1 MPLLGV
7 FNDLLFGLGVA
18 LTPVNMTIVIVGLVL
33 GTAVGVLPGLGGTNG
48 VALLLP
54 LTFTLQPTSAIILLA
69 SVYWGAIFGGAI
81 TSILFN
87 IPGEPWSVATTF
99 DGHPLAKQGKPGV
112 ALTAAF
118 TSSFIGALVA
128 IVLFTFFA
136 PPLAELALRFGPPE
150 NFAVLFLAFATFA
163 GLGGGSPTKTIL
175 MTLLGLLLSTVGF
188 DIITGQ
194 PRMHFGLVS
203 LQSGVNFIVIAIGL
217 FGLGEIFLTVEEGL
231 RLEGIRARLGFRDV
245 WETWKLFPRYT
256 ATIIRS
262 TILGFWVGVLP
273 GTGATPA
280 SFMSYGLAKQ
290 FSKHPERF
298 GQGEV
303 EGVIAP
309 ETAAHAAGIG
319 ALLPMVTLGIP
330 GSPTAAVML
339 AGFFIWGL
347 NPGPLLFQTQR
358 DFVWGLIG
366 SMYVA
371 NVVGVLLVLT
381 LVPVFAAINRIPFG
395 ILAPLIDHVQHRRV
409 RDQQPDPRPVVHAGL
424 RRRRISVQE
433 IGLSVGAARR
443 GAGPGRHDRTGPP
456 TESDHGSGFA
466 GHLCHPADHCRVS
479 SCRPLPVP
487 PAGAPRPPAAGSGA
501 GARRGRSVTPTGL
514 PAGRPSPSVPLR

>member
-1 MPLLGV
+1 MPLLSIPLLSV
-7 FNDLLFGLGVA
+7 FNDLLFGFSVA
-18 LTPVNMTIVIVGLVL
+18 LTPENITIAIIGLLL
-33 GTAVGVLPGLGGTNG
+33 GTAIGVLPGLGGTNG

-54 LTFTLQPTSAIILLA
+54 LTFKLQPASAIILLA
-69 SVYWGAIFGGAI
+69 SVYWGALFGGAI

-99 DGHPLAKQGKPGV
+99 DGYPLAKQGKPGI

-118 TSSFIGALVA
+118 TSSFVGAFVS
-128 IVLFTFFA
+128 IILFTFFA

-150 NFAVLFLAFATFA
+150 NFAVLLLAFSTFT
-163 GLGGGSPTKTIL
+163 GLGGGRPAKTIL
-175 MTLLGLLLSTVGF
+175 MTLLGLLLATIGF
-188 DIITGQ
+188 DIVSGA
-194 PRMHFGLVS
+194 PRLTFGFVQ

-231 RLEGIRARLGFRDV
+231 RLEGIRARISFRDV
-245 WETWKLFPRYT
+245 WETWKLFPRYA
-256 ATIIRS
+256 ATIIRA
-262 TILGFWVGVLP
+262 TILGFWIGVLP

-298 GQGEV
+298 GKGEV

-309 ETAAHAAGIG
+309 ETAAHSAGIG

-347 NPGPLLFQTQR
+347 NPGPLLFTANK

-366 SMYVA
+366 SMYIA
-371 NVVGVLLVLT
+371 NVIGVILVLT
-381 LVPVFAAINRIPFG
+381 LVPVFASINRVPFG
-395 ILAPLIDHVQHRRV
+395 ILAPLIVILSSIGAYATNNQLLDLWLMLGSGVVGYIFKKLQYPLAPLVVALVLGDMTEQALRQSLIIG
-409 RDQQPDPRPVVHAGL
+409 DGSPAIFITRPISLIFVIATAVLFAL
-424 RRRRISVQE
+424 PAIRSYRQRRRPPRTPLME
-433 IGLSVGAARR
+433 AA
-443 GAGPGRHDRTGPP
+443 D
-456 TESDHGSGFA
+456 
-466 GHLCHPADHCRVS
+466 
-479 SCRPLPVP
+479 VP
-487 PAGAPRPPAAGSGA
+487 E
-501 GARRGRSVTPTGL
+501 
-514 PAGRPSPSVPLR
+514 

>member
-18 LTPVNMTIVIVGLVL
+18 LTPVNMTIVIVGLIL
-33 GTAVGVLPGLGGTNG
+33 GTAIGVLPGLGGTNG

-118 TSSFIGALVA
+118 TSSFIGALV
-128 IVLFTFFA
+128 
-136 PPLAELALRFGPPE
+136 
-150 NFAVLFLAFATFA
+150 
-163 GLGGGSPTKTIL
+163 
-175 MTLLGLLLSTVGF
+175 
-188 DIITGQ
+188 
-194 PRMHFGLVS
+194 
-203 LQSGVNFIVIAIGL
+203 AIGL

-309 ETAAHAAGIG
+309 ETAAHSAGIG

-366 SMYVA
+366 SMYIA
-371 NVVGVLLVLT
+371 NVIGVIMVLT

-395 ILAPLIDHVQHRRV
+395 ILAPLIVIMSSIGAYATNNQILDLWFMLGSGVAGYLFKKLGYPLAPLVVALVLGDMTEQALRQSLIMGQGSLAIFV
-409 RDQQPDPRPVVHAGL
+409 TRPITAGFLAAGLFLFLLPALRAL
-424 RRRRISVQE
+424 RRR
-433 IGLSVGAARR
+433 
-443 GAGPGRHDRTGPP
+443 GR
-456 TESDHGSGFA
+456 
-466 GHLCHPADHCRVS
+466 
-479 SCRPLPVP
+479 
-487 PAGAPRPPAAGSGA
+487 APRPAATEA
-501 GARRGRSVTPTGL
+501 
-514 PAGRPSPSVPLR
+514 

>member
-1 MPLLGV
+1 MPLLSV

-18 LTPVNMTIVIVGLVL
+18 LTPVNMTIAVIGLIL
-33 GTAVGVLPGLGGTNG
+33 GTAIGVLPGLGGTNG

-54 LTFTLQPTSAIILLA
+54 LTFSLTPTSAIILLA
-69 SVYWGAIFGGAI
+69 SVYWGALFGGAI

-99 DGHPLAKQGKPGV
+99 DGHPLAQQGRAGT

-118 TSSFIGALVA
+118 TSSFIGAFVS
-128 IVLFTFFA
+128 IILFTFFA
-136 PPLAELALRFGPPE
+136 PPLAEWALKFGPPE
-150 NFAVLFLAFATFA
+150 NFAVLVMAFATFT
-163 GLGGGSPTKTIL
+163 GLGGANPVKTIL

-231 RLEGIRARLGFRDV
+231 RLEGVRARLNFKVV
-245 WETWKLFPRYT
+245 WETWKLFPRYLG
-256 ATIIRS
+256 TIIRG
-262 TILGFWVGVLP
+262 TILGFWIGVLP

-290 FSKHPERF
+290 FSKHPDGF
-298 GQGEV
+298 GKGEV
-303 EGVIAP
+303 EGVVAP

-358 DFVWGLIG
+358 EFVWGLIG
-366 SMYVA
+366 SMYIT
-371 NVVGVLLVLT
+371 NVIGVIMVLT

-395 ILAPLIDHVQHRRV
+395 ILAPLIVI
-409 RDQQPDPRPVVHAGL
+409 L
-424 RRRRISVQE
+424 SS
-433 IGLSVGAARR
+433 IGAYAANNQIL
-443 GAGPGRHDRTGPP
+443 DLWVML
-456 TESDHGSGFA
+456 GSGVA
-466 GHLCHPADHCRVS
+466 GYLFKKRGYPLAPLVVALVLGDMTEQALRQSLIMGQGSPAIFLG
-479 SCRPLPVP
+479 RPIALAFVAASLFLFLLP
-487 PAGAPRPPAAGSGA
+487 AIRGWRQ
-501 GARRGRSVTPTGL
+501 RGRPKPIEAESEPEG
-514 PAGRPSPSVPLR
+514 

>member
-1 MPLLGV
+1 MSVLSV

-18 LTPVNMTIVIVGLVL
+18 LTPAHLLIAVIGLVL
-33 GTAVGVLPGLGGTNG
+33 GTAIGVLPGLGGTNG

-54 LTFTLQPTSAIILLA
+54 LTFTLTPTAAIILLA

-118 TSSFIGALVA
+118 TSSFIGAFVS
-128 IVLFTFFA
+128 IILFTFFA
-136 PPLAELALRFGPPE
+136 PPLAEWALKFGPPE
-150 NFAVLFLAFATFA
+150 NFAVLLLAFATFT
-163 GLGGGSPTKTIL
+163 GLGGGHPVKTVL

-188 DIITGQ
+188 DIVTGQ
-194 PRMHFGLVS
+194 PRMHFGFIE
-203 LQSGVNFIVIAIGL
+203 LQSGINFIVIAIGL

-231 RLEGIRARLGFRDV
+231 RLEGVRARISFTDV
-245 WETWKLFPRYT
+245 WETWRMFPRYL
-256 ATIIRS
+256 ATIVRS
-262 TILGFWVGVLP
+262 TILGFWIGVLP

-290 FSKHPERF
+290 FSKNPDRF
-298 GQGEV
+298 GKGEV

-309 ETAAHAAGIG
+309 ETAAHSAGIG
-319 ALLPMVTLGIP
+319 ALLPMITLGIP

-347 NPGPLLFQTQR
+347 NPGALLFSTQR
-358 DFVWGLIG
+358 EFVWGLIG

-371 NVVGVLLVLT
+371 NVIGVVMVLT

-395 ILAPLIDHVQHRRV
+395 VLAPLIVI
-409 RDQQPDPRPVVHAGL
+409 L
-424 RRRRISVQE
+424 SS
-433 IGLSVGAARR
+433 IGAFATNNQLL
-443 GAGPGRHDRTGPP
+443 DLWIML
-456 TESDHGSGFA
+456 GSGVVGYVFKKLNYPLA
-466 GHLCHPADHCRVS
+466 PLVVALVLGDMTEQALRQSLIMGQGHPAYFLG
-479 SCRPLPVP
+479 RPIAMVFIVASALLFALPAIRAYRGRKP
-487 PAGAPRPPAAGSGA
+487 IGGAPEPVEA
-501 GARRGRSVTPTGL
+501 
-514 PAGRPSPSVPLR
+514 

>member
-1 MPLLGV
+1 MSVLSVFDNLLY
-7 FNDLLFGLGVA
+7 GLGVA
-18 LTPVNMTIVIVGLVL
+18 LTPFNMTVAVVGLIL
-33 GTAVGVLPGLGGTNG
+33 GTAIGVLPGLGGTNG

-54 LTFTLQPTSAIILLA
+54 LTFSMKPASAIILLA
-69 SVYWGAIFGGAI
+69 AVYWGALFGGAI

-99 DGHPLAKQGKPGV
+99 DGHPLAKQGKPGI

-118 TSSFIGALVA
+118 TSSFIGAFVS

-136 PPLAELALRFGPPE
+136 PPLAEWALKFGPPE
-150 NFAVLFLAFATFA
+150 NFAVLLLAFATFT
-163 GLGGGSPTKTIL
+163 GLGGGDPVKTIL
-175 MTLLGLLLSTVGF
+175 MTLLGLLLGTIGF
-188 DIITGQ
+188 DIVSGQ
-194 PRMHFGLVS
+194 PRLTFGLVS

-231 RLEGIRARLGFRDV
+231 RLEGVKGRISFRDL
-245 WETWKLFPRYT
+245 WEAWRQFPRYW
-256 ATIIRS
+256 ATIVRG
-262 TILGFWVGVLP
+262 TILGFWIGVLP

-290 FSKHPERF
+290 FSKHPDRF
-298 GQGEV
+298 GKGEI

-309 ETAAHAAGIG
+309 EVAAHSAGIG

-347 NPGPLLFQTQR
+347 NPGPLLFTQQR
-358 DFVWGLIG
+358 EFVWGLIG

-371 NVVGVLLVLT
+371 NVIGVLMVLT

-395 ILAPLIDHVQHRRV
+395 VLAPLIVILSSIGAYATNNQILDLWMMLGSGVAGYLFKKLKYPLAPLVVALVLGDMTEQALRQSLIMGHGHVTFFLGRPIAMAFIIASAALFLLPVYRAYRV
-409 RDQQPDPRPVVHAGL
+409 R
-424 RRRRISVQE
+424 RRM
-433 IGLSVGAARR
+433 G
-443 GAGPGRHDRTGPP
+443 
-456 TESDHGSGFA
+456 
-466 GHLCHPADHCRVS
+466 
-479 SCRPLPVP
+479 
-487 PAGAPRPPAAGSGA
+487 GAPQPAEAA
-501 GARRGRSVTPTGL
+501 
-514 PAGRPSPSVPLR
+514 

>member
-1 MPLLGV
+1 MPLLSV
-7 FNDLLFGLGVA
+7 FNDLLYGLGVA
-18 LTPVNMTIVIVGLVL
+18 LTPFNMTVAVIGLVL
-33 GTAVGVLPGLGGTNG
+33 GTAIGVLPGLGGTNG

-69 SVYWGAIFGGAI
+69 AVYWGAIFGGAI

-99 DGHPLAKQGKPGV
+99 DGHPLAKQGKPAA

-118 TSSFIGALVA
+118 TSSFIGALVS
-128 IVLFTFFA
+128 IILFTFFA
-136 PPLAELALRFGPPE
+136 PPLAEVALRFGPPE
-150 NFAVLFLAFATFA
+150 NFAVLLLAFATFT
-163 GLGGGSPTKTIL
+163 GLGGGRPAKTIL

-188 DIITGQ
+188 DVITGS
-194 PRMHFGLVS
+194 PRLNFGLVS

-231 RLEGIRARLGFRDV
+231 RLEGVRARISFRDV

-256 ATIIRS
+256 ATLVRS
-262 TILGFWVGVLP
+262 TILGFWIGVLP

-290 FSKHPERF
+290 FSKNPEKF
-298 GQGEV
+298 GKGEI
-303 EGVIAP
+303 EGVVAP
-309 ETAAHAAGIG
+309 ETAAHSAGIG

-358 DFVWGLIG
+358 EFVWGLIG
-366 SMYVA
+366 SMYLA
-371 NVVGVLLVLT
+371 NVIGVVIVLT

-395 ILAPLIDHVQHRRV
+395 ILAPLIVILSSIGAYAANNQVLDLWFMLGSGVAGYLFKKLGYPLAPLVVALVLGDMTEQALR
-409 RDQQPDPRPVVHAGL
+409 QTLIMGLGSPAIFLGRPIALAFFIAAIFLFLLPGIRAL
-424 RRRRISVQE
+424 RRR
-433 IGLSVGAARR
+433 
-443 GAGPGRHDRTGPP
+443 GRLPQ
-456 TESDHGSGFA
+456 
-466 GHLCHPADHCRVS
+466 PAE
-479 SCRPLPVP
+479 
-487 PAGAPRPPAAGSGA
+487 AEA
-501 GARRGRSVTPTGL
+501 
-514 PAGRPSPSVPLR
+514 

>member
-18 LTPVNMTIVIVGLVL
+18 LTPVNMTIVIVGLIL
-33 GTAVGVLPGLGGTNG
+33 GTAIGVLPGLGGTNG

-118 TSSFIGALVA
+118 TSSFIGALV
-128 IVLFTFFA
+128 
-136 PPLAELALRFGPPE
+136 
-150 NFAVLFLAFATFA
+150 
-163 GLGGGSPTKTIL
+163 
-175 MTLLGLLLSTVGF
+175 
-188 DIITGQ
+188 
-194 PRMHFGLVS
+194 
-203 LQSGVNFIVIAIGL
+203 AIGL

-319 ALLPMVTLGIP
+319 GLRPMVTLGIP

-347 NPGPLLFQTQR
+347 NPGPLLFPTQR
-358 DFVWGLIG
+358 GFIWGLIG

-395 ILAPLIDHVQHRRV
+395 ILAPLIV
-409 RDQQPDPRPVVHAGL
+409 
-424 RRRRISVQE
+424 IMSS
-433 IGLSVGAARR
+433 IGAYATNTQTL
-443 GAGPGRHDRTGPP
+443 DLWFML
-456 TESDHGSGFA
+456 GSG
-466 GHLCHPADHCRVS
+466 
-479 SCRPLPVP
+479 
-487 PAGAPRPPAAGSGA
+487 
-501 GARRGRSVTPTGL
+501 
-514 PAGRPSPSVPLR
+514 

>member
-128 IVLFTFFA
+128 IILFTFFA
-136 PPLAELALRFGPPE
+136 PPLAELALKFGPPE

-194 PRMHFGLVS
+194 PRMNFGLGS
-203 LQSGVNFIVIAIGL
+203 WQSGVNFIVIAIGL

-256 ATIIRS
+256 ATLIRS
-262 TILGFWVGVLP
+262 TIQSSRPPDRCG
-273 GTGATPA
+273 
-280 SFMSYGLAKQ
+280 
-290 FSKHPERF
+290 R
-298 GQGEV
+298 GEV

-309 ETAAHAAGIG
+309 ETAAPAAGIG

-366 SMYVA
+366 SMYIA
-371 NVVGVLLVLT
+371 NVIGVIMVLT

-395 ILAPLIDHVQHRRV
+395 ILAPLIVIMSSIGAYATNNQILDLWFMLGSGVAGYLFKKLDYPLAPLVVALVLGDMTEQALRQSLIMGQGSLAIFV
-409 RDQQPDPRPVVHAGL
+409 PRPITAGFLAAGLFLFLLPALRAL
-424 RRRRISVQE
+424 RRRGR
-433 IGLSVGAARR
+433 A
-443 GAGPGRHDRTGPP
+443 PGRA
-456 TESDHGSGFA
+456 EA
-466 GHLCHPADHCRVS
+466 EA
-479 SCRPLPVP
+479 
-487 PAGAPRPPAAGSGA
+487 
-501 GARRGRSVTPTGL
+501 
-514 PAGRPSPSVPLR
+514 

>member
-1 MPLLGV
+1 MSV
-7 FNDLLFGLGVA
+7 FNDLLFGLSVA
-18 LTPVNMTIVIVGLVL
+18 LTPTNMVVAVVGLIL
-33 GTAVGVLPGLGGTNG
+33 GTAIGVLPGLGGTNG

-99 DGHPLAKQGKPGV
+99 DGYPLAKQGKPGL

-136 PPLAELALRFGPPE
+136 PPLAELALKFGPPE
-150 NFAVLFLAFATFA
+150 NFAVLLLAFSTFT
-163 GLGGGSPTKTIL
+163 GLGGGKPSKTIL

-188 DIITGQ
+188 DIITGS
-194 PRMHFGLVS
+194 PRMNFGLVP
-203 LQSGVNFIVIAIGL
+203 LQSGINFIVIAIGL

-231 RLEGIRARLGFRDV
+231 RLEGVKGRISFRDLL
-245 WETWKLFPRYT
+245 ETWKMFPSYLV
-256 ATIIRS
+256 TIIRS
-262 TILGFWVGVLP
+262 AIMGFWIGVLP

-298 GQGEV
+298 GKGEV
-303 EGVIAP
+303 EGVVAP

-319 ALLPMVTLGIP
+319 ALLPMLTLGIP

-347 NPGPLLFQTQR
+347 NPGPLLFATNR

-371 NVVGVLLVLT
+371 NVIGVILVLT
-381 LVPVFAAINRIPFG
+381 LVPAFAAINRVPFS
-395 ILAPLIDHVQHRRV
+395 ILAPLIVIMSSIGAYATNNQILDLWLMLGSGVVGYIFKKLNYPLAPLVVALVLGDMTEQALRQSLIMFQGNPAVFLQRPITILFLAATALLFALPAIREYGNRR
-409 RDQQPDPRPVVHAGL
+409 RQARTPQPD
-424 RRRRISVQE
+424 
-433 IGLSVGAARR
+433 AA
-443 GAGPGRHDRTGPP
+443 
-456 TESDHGSGFA
+456 
-466 GHLCHPADHCRVS
+466 
-479 SCRPLPVP
+479 
-487 PAGAPRPPAAGSGA
+487 
-501 GARRGRSVTPTGL
+501 
-514 PAGRPSPSVPLR
+514 

>member
-1 MPLLGV
+1 MVWLSI
-7 FNDLLFGLGVA
+7 FNDLLYGLGVA
-18 LTPVNMTIVIVGLVL
+18 LTPSHLLVALIGLVL
-33 GTAVGVLPGLGGTNG
+33 GTAIGVLPGLGGTNG
-48 VALLLP
+48 IALLLP
-54 LTFTLQPTSAIILLA
+54 LTFSLKPTAAIILLA
-69 SVYWGAIFGGAI
+69 AVYWGAIFGGAI
-81 TSILFN
+81 TAILFN

-99 DGHPLAKQGKPGV
+99 DGHPLAKQGKAGV

-136 PPLAELALRFGPPE
+136 PPLAEVALRFGPPE
-150 NFAVLFLAFATFA
+150 NFAVLLLAFATFA
-163 GLGGGSPTKTIL
+163 GLGGDDVAKTVL

-188 DIITGQ
+188 DIVSGQ
-194 PRMHFGLVS
+194 PRMNFGLVS

-231 RLEGIRARLGFRDV
+231 RLQGIRARLGFKDV
-245 WETWKLFPRYT
+245 WETWKQFPRYWMT
-256 ATIIRS
+256 LARA
-262 TILGFWVGVLP
+262 TILGFWIGVLP

-280 SFMSYGLAKQ
+280 SFMSYGIARQ
-290 FSKHPERF
+290 FSRHPERF
-298 GQGEV
+298 GKGEV

-347 NPGPLLFQTQR
+347 NPGALLFKEHR
-358 DFVWGLIG
+358 EFVWGLIG

-371 NVVGVLLVLT
+371 NLVGVLLVLT

-395 ILAPLIDHVQHRRV
+395 ILAPLIVILSSIGAYAVNNQILDLWFMLGAGVVGYVFKKLRYPLAPLVVALVLGDMTEQALRQSLIMSQGSV
-409 RDQQPDPRPVVHAGL
+409 AVFLTRPIAATFVVLSVILFLLPAL
-424 RRRRISVQE
+424 RR
-433 IGLSVGAARR
+433 GLGRAARTK
-443 GAGPGRHDRTGPP
+443 RT
-456 TESDHGSGFA
+456 
-466 GHLCHPADHCRVS
+466 PA
-479 SCRPLPVP
+479 
-487 PAGAPRPPAAGSGA
+487 PAA
-501 GARRGRSVTPTGL
+501 
-514 PAGRPSPSVPLR
+514 